1 MKCRVNLSHPEYGS
15 RDMTFEQPSILIG
28 RASGEGGPVDIDL
41 SPDRKVSRSHCRV
54 SYEGG
59 WWAEDMGSSHGTE
72 LNNAPLKGKVRIHS
86 GAQLTTGEW
95 HITFYPQIAFQ
106 EEDSLPPIT
115 LEVEATTLIGDELA
129 PHGLE
134 QYPPGF
140 VDKLLNLIE
149 LSARDPV
156 KDPPESYLRSLEEIM
171 KKHFAFARSIDFISL
186 STRHDSLVIEHL
198 LSRTSSTA
206 PISRT
211 LAERVARTQ
220 KAMLLSDSEK
230 ETPEIKSLTGHTR
243 SAMYVPLIAFG
254 NMEGILCIASSLP
267 GAFKEHDLAFSRVA
281 AYLAAFRIYYHRIN
295 QTLRAREQTLLNVRP
310 HMPEKVWKL
319 FLERSEPIR
328 KFHRSSSVSV
338 VYIKIHG
345 FLALR
350 ESLPSWE
357 TLETLNECTGQIIGI
372 LQRLDG
378 TTERWNADEI
388 VAFFGIPEEDGE
400 HTKKALFA
408 AWEIERQMKLWAA
421 MHKGL
426 KSEDITVSCAV
437 HMGHIVHG
445 FVGPE
450 TRLCYAA
457 MGAPITVAARI
468 CEKAKPG
475 EVLISHEIWNNAR
488 EFIDAGTFEEYKS
501 DKMTDPIYVAVLQNV
516 MRTA

>member
-1 MKCRVNLSHPEYGS
+1 MKCRVHLSHPEYGS
-15 RDMTFEQPSILIG
+15 RDITFDQPSIMIG
-28 RASGEGGPVDIDL
+28 RASGEGSHVDIDL
-41 SPDRKVSRSHCRV
+41 SPDRKVSRSHCRI

-59 WWAEDMGSSHGTE
+59 WWAEDTGSSHGTG
-72 LNNAPLKGKVRIHS
+72 LNDTPLKGKVRIHS
-86 GAQLTTGEW
+86 GARLSAGEW
-95 HITFYPQIAFQ
+95 HLTFYPQIAFQ
-106 EEDSLPPIT
+106 EENSLPPIT

-129 PHGLE
+129 PHGLDK
-134 QYPPGF
+134 YPSGF
-140 VDKLLNLIE
+140 VEKLLSLIE

-156 KDPPESYLRSLEEIM
+156 RDPPEAYLLSLEEIM
-171 KKHFAFARSIDFISL
+171 KKHFIFAGSIDFISI
-186 STRHDSLVIEHL
+186 STSNGSPVIEHL
-198 LSRTSSTA
+198 LSKSSSTA

-211 LAERVARTQ
+211 LAERVADTQ

-230 ETPEIKSLTGHTR
+230 ETPDIKSLTGQTR
-243 SAMYVPLIAFG
+243 SVMYVPLIAFG
-254 NMEGILCIASSLP
+254 NMEGILCITSSLP

-295 QTLRAREQTLLNVRP
+295 QTLRTREQTLANVRP
-310 HMPEKVWKL
+310 HIPEKVWKL

-328 KFHRSSSVSV
+328 KFHRSSSVTV
-338 VYIKIHG
+338 AYIKIHG
-345 FLALR
+345 FLTLR
-350 ESLPSWE
+350 DALPSWE

-408 AWEIERQMKLWAA
+408 AWEIERQMKLWTA

-426 KSEDITVSCAV
+426 KSEDIAVSCAV

-445 FVGPE
+445 FAGPE

-457 MGAPITVAARI
+457 MGNTITVAARI

-475 EVLISHEIWNNAR
+475 EVLISHEVWNNAR
-488 EFIDAGTFEEYKS
+488 EFIDAGAFEECRS
-501 DKMTDPIYVAVLQNV
+501 DRMAEPVYVAVLQSV
-516 MRTA
+516 MRTV